1 MANWEDELA
10 VLLQEL
16 GVKQEE
22 PQAPL
27 PQARKPARRDMK
39 RRDHYS
45 DASIFD
51 EESEMEL
58 EDTEMQ
64 DFAFMRREVD
74 SIVNQVILLMRRGD
88 LDPSMKEDIMVVL
101 RALRHRLPGNSV
113 SMLPS
118 TNEEAYLESASA
130 LLHFCR
136 LALYLSEF
144 ATEDF

>member
-1 MANWEDELA
+1 MADWEEELA

-27 PQARKPARRDMK
+27 PQARKPACRDMK
-39 RRDHYS
+39 RHDHHT
-45 DASIFD
+45 DAYIFD
-51 EESEMEL
+51 EESEIEL

-64 DFAFMRREVD
+64 DLASMRREID
-74 SIVNQVILLMRRGD
+74 AIVNQVILLMQRGN
-88 LDPSMKEDIMVVL
+88 LDPSIKEDIMVVL

-118 TNEEAYLESASA
+118 TNEETYLESASA

-144 ATEDF
+144 ATGDF